1 MNLKINILIIF
12 SFILIFLLGNAK
24 GKDISE
30 NKINFENHIQKFDL
44 LKPDIDFLPNTRNE
58 IYLSRLP
65 YDQNP
70 ILRNPKK
77 RFSFSFSIL
86 NGFGKTRKKDKN
98 ESYFLYDDSRNTVE
112 NNYNFFLGIPL
123 FEQELLLGYSYK
135 EYNSLMD
142 IISRQNGISSQN
154 NNINLF
160 RKEKQPFITL
170 NILILENLLI
180 NMSYFRY
187 ESNYLQDVILE
198 MSLNNVNLY
207 SNIKLES
214 EIHGEETVINLI
226 HNINNKFFMNYSI
239 QPSSSIEVIKD
250 EMTAPNYYSKK
261 ESGKIILGYKDT
273 SNLLKIG
280 LSITR
285 YGEGLFKEWNRKD
298 SKMIGYEKL
307 YKDYYSLGISLI
319 QDKENFLSKNNEIHK
334 YYVNNNFRFFD
345 NLNFGISLSRFIYLG
360 NTFHD
365 AFFSTNL
372 KESDF
377 LFLLINFD
385 Y

>member
-12 SFILIFLLGNAK
+12 SFIFISLLGNAK

-70 ILRNPKK
+70 VLRNPKK

-86 NGFGKTRKKDKN
+86 NGFGETRKKDKN

-142 IISRQNGISSQN
+142 VISRQNGISSQDS
-154 NNINLF
+154 NINLF

-180 NMSYFRY
+180 NISHFRY
-187 ESNYLQDVILE
+187 ESNYLQNAILE

-239 QPSSSIEVIKD
+239 QPSSSIELFKD
-250 EMTAPNYYSKK
+250 EMTSPNYYSKK

-273 SNLLKIG
+273 SNLFKIG
-280 LSITR
+280 FSTTR
-285 YGEGLFKEWNRKD
+285 YGEGLLKEWNRKD

-345 NLNFGISLSRFIYLG
+345 NLNFGISISRFIYLD

-365 AFFSTNL
+365 VFFSTNL

-377 LFLLINFD
+377 LFLLINFE